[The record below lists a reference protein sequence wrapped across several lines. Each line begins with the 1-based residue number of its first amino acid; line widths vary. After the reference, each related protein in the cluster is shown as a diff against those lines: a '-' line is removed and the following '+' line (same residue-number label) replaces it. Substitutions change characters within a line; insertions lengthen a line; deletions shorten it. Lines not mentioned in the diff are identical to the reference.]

1 MSKPIIVILGAGYGG
16 IITSKKL
23 EKLLKSGEADVTLIN
38 KHGYHYVTT
47 QLHKTGAGTAADRQ
61 IAMEIPELINPEKTN
76 FKKGNVTAVDITK
89 QEVHLEGGETVEY
102 DYLLIALGFDIET
115 FGIPGIKEHAFAIRS
130 FRSTKAIYN
139 QIIRQLS
146 LYKEDKDPSR
156 LTFVVAGGGFTGIEM
171 LGELAEGLPNLC
183 KKYDVPFEDVKIV
196 AVEAAASVIPFFPKE
211 SIQYTTE
218 VLDKFNIKMYISTK
232 ILECTPE
239 KVVLENNIE
248 IPTRTL
254 IWSCGVKGNPIVQNC
269 GLPIEKGKLPVD
281 SFLRVNDRK
290 NIFSIGDCS
299 LFMKDEKNALPPTAQ
314 VALQEAD
321 VCAKNIVATL
331 RGGNLT
337 AFEYHHKGSVASIGT
352 FAAVGKVGNFRLS
365 GLFGAFMKQVIEA
378 RYLLNLG
385 GPSLIIKQHFG
396 VSKEPVKMTA
406 NQ

>member
-1 MSKPIIVILGAGYGG
+1 MNKPKIVILGAGYGG

-38 KHGYHYVTT
+38 KHEYHYITT
-47 QLHKTGAGTAADRQ
+47 QLHKTGVGTAADRQ

-76 FKKGNVTAVDITK
+76 FIKGSVTSVDVK
-89 QEVHLEGGETVEY
+89 QQVVQLEDGVTVEY

-139 QIIRQLS
+139 QIVRQLTQ
-146 LYKEDKDPSR
+146 YKEDKDPSR
-156 LTFVVAGGGFTGIEM
+156 LTFVVAGGGFTGVEM
-171 LGELAEGLPNLC
+171 LGELAEGLPKLC
-183 KKYDVPFEDVKIV
+183 KKYEVPFEEVKIV
-196 AVEAAASVIPFFPKE
+196 AVEAAPSVIPFFPKE
-211 SIQYTTE
+211 SIHYTTE
-218 VLDKFNIKMYISTK
+218 VLEKFNIDMYMSTK

-239 KVVLENNIE
+239 KVILENDIE

-269 GLPIEKGKLPVD
+269 GLPIVKGKLPVD
-281 SFLRVNDRK
+281 SYLRVKDME

-299 LFMKDEKNALPPTAQ
+299 LFMKDDKNALPPTAQ

-321 VCAKNIVATL
+321 VCAKNIVAAL
-331 RGGNLT
+331 RGGSLK
-337 AFEYHHKGSVASIGT
+337 AFEYHHKGSVASIGN

-385 GPSLIIKQHFG
+385 GPSLIMKQHFG

>member
-1 MSKPIIVILGAGYGG
+1 MNKPKIVILGAGYGG

-23 EKLLKSGEADVTLIN
+23 ERLLKSGEADVTLIN
-38 KHGYHYVTT
+38 KHEYHYITT

-76 FKKGNVTAVDITK
+76 FIKGSVTGVDVKKQA
-89 QEVHLEGGETVEY
+89 VHLEDGQTVKY

-115 FGIPGIKEHAFAIRS
+115 FGIPGIEEHAFAIRS

-139 QIIRQLS
+139 QIIRQLNQ
-146 LYKEDKDPSR
+146 YKEDKDSSR
-156 LTFVVAGGGFTGIEM
+156 LTFVVAGGGFTGVEM
-171 LGELAEGLPNLC
+171 LGELAEGLPKLC
-183 KKYDVPFEDVKIV
+183 KKYDVPFEAVKIV
-196 AVEAAASVIPFFPKE
+196 AVEAAPSVIPFFPKE
-211 SIQYTTE
+211 SIKYTTE
-218 VLDKFNIKMYISTK
+218 VLEKFNIDMYMSTK
-232 ILECTPE
+232 IVECTPR
-239 KVVLENNIE
+239 KVVLENDIE

-254 IWSCGVKGNPIVQNC
+254 IWSCGVKGNPIIQNC
-269 GLPIEKGKLPVD
+269 GLPVEKGKLPID
-281 SFLRVNDRK
+281 SYLRVKGMK

-299 LFMKDEKNALPPTAQ
+299 IFMKDEKNTLPPTAQ

-321 VCAKNIVATL
+321 VCAKNIVAAL
-331 RGGNLT
+331 RGGSLK
-337 AFEYHHKGSVASIGT
+337 AFEYHHKGSVASIGN

-365 GLFGAFMKQVIEA
+365 GLFAAFMKQVIEA

>member
-1 MSKPIIVILGAGYGG
+1 MNKPKIVILGAGYGG

-38 KHGYHYVTT
+38 KHEYHYITT

-61 IAMEIPELINPEKTN
+61 IAMEIPELINQEKTN
-76 FKKGNVTAVDITK
+76 FIKGSVTGVDVK
-89 QEVHLEGGETVEY
+89 EQAVHLEDGQTVKY

-139 QIIRQLS
+139 QITRQLNQ
-146 LYKEDKDPSR
+146 YKEDKDPSR

-171 LGELAEGLPNLC
+171 LGELAEGLPKLC

-196 AVEAAASVIPFFPKE
+196 AVEAAPSVIPFFPKE

-218 VLDKFNIKMYISTK
+218 VLEKFNIKMYMSTK

-269 GLPIEKGKLPVD
+269 GLPVEKGKLPVD
-281 SFLRVNDRK
+281 STLRVKGTK

-321 VCAKNIVATL
+321 VCAINIVATL
-331 RGGNLT
+331 RGGSLK
-337 AFEYHHKGSVASIGT
+337 AFEYHHKGSVASIGN